1 MYATVEVE
9 ETVCTSGNP
18 NNGAGALWCY
28 GAPLVSRIGE
38 RVFVSAME
46 VGEGIP
52 PLCNTRPRIFMRDDD
67 GWHAVWHP
75 DDFREREPCPI
86 VCFQDGTLILSVN
99 PLIDVTESRRGACNP
114 HLLQFSADNFD
125 ATPKAIQPKWV
136 EDTRFT
142 EHSYRGIASDGV
154 RGEILLF
161 NIDAQ
166 TGDQCWSAFDA
177 DGNCCNRGRIR
188 FPIRAC
194 YPQVEL
200 HNRAGHI
207 LAIGDIV
214 EPKEDWRT
222 YKHEKTNRAWDYV
235 FRRLFYAWTPDAT
248 TTSFTPPIEVDN
260 VDATGGHISNLDLWV
275 GADGDAHLLYI
286 KQPTVPL
293 LRERYFPEIRLT
305 RTLEHCVISR
315 GEVISQN
322 KLLVSGEDIVGDAPA
337 YARIC
342 ATPDGKLFAVCVC
355 NPPAVKVMQISS
367 PQRTEPI
374 ELELNEPFRTFFT
387 ATERGGSKPS
397 DIIDL
402 FGIAGASNT
411 LRYARVKCS

>member
-1 MYATVEVE
+1 MNATVEVE
-9 ETVCTSGNP
+9 ETVCTSGSP

-28 GAPLVSRIGE
+28 GAPLVARIGE

-67 GWHAVWHP
+67 GWRVVWHP
-75 DDFREREPCPI
+75 DDFREREPCPV

-114 HLLQFSADNFD
+114 HLLQFSAYNFD
-125 ATPKAIQPKWV
+125 APPKPTQPKWM
-136 EDTRFT
+136 ENTRFT
-142 EHSYRGIASDGV
+142 EHSYRGIAADGA
-154 RGEILLF
+154 RCEILLF
-161 NIDAQ
+161 NIDAP
-166 TGDQCWSAFDA
+166 TGDQCWSVFDA
-177 DGNCCNRGRIR
+177 DGNYRNGGRIQ

-214 EPKEDWRT
+214 EPNEDWRT
-222 YKHEKTNRAWDYV
+222 YKYEKTQRQWDYV
-235 FRRLFYAWTPDAT
+235 FRRLFYTWTPDAT
-248 TTSFTPPIEVDN
+248 TTDFAPPIEVED
-260 VDATGGHISNLDLWV
+260 VDAAGGHISNLDLWV
-275 GADGDAHLLYI
+275 DADGNAHLLYI

-305 RTLEHCVISR
+305 RTLEHCVIKS
-315 GEVISQN
+315 GEVVSRS
-322 KLLVSGEDIVGDAPA
+322 KLLVGGEDIAGDAPI
-337 YARIC
+337 YARMC
-342 ATPDGKLFAVCVC
+342 ATPDGKLFAVCTC
-355 NPPAVKVMQISS
+355 NPPAVKVMQIS
-367 PQRTEPI
+367 PQLAKPI
-374 ELELNEPFRTFFT
+374 NLELHRPFRTFFT

-402 FGIAGASNT
+402 FGITDEPYT
-411 LRYARVKCS
+411 LRYARVKL